1 MSDQRSLPIEYA
13 ALRDSLTRAGAI
25 LALPELHGGICG
37 ALCASGP
44 AAAETWLDEGLVDEP
59 DAGRE
64 TDLRSS
70 LHDLVTASWE
80 FLSSTALEF
89 EPLLPDD
96 DAPLDEQVEALAA
109 WCHGFLGGLGY
120 AAPDLGLPGA
130 TAPDGSPL
138 VGVDASPLAFGATRA
153 HKAGLDGQS
162 DVANGN
168 GDNAHAAAVHLDEIC
183 ADFVEISRAGLTDDD
198 AADRDRAD
206 FALAELREYV
216 RVSVQIAFEALAARR
231 ASLSMARDLH

>member
-1 MSDQRSLPIEYA
+1 MSDDRALPIEYDE
-13 ALRDSLTRAGAI
+13 LRDSLVRAGAI

-44 AAAETWLDEGLVDEP
+44 AAAETWLDEGLVDE
-59 DAGRE
+59 AGAAAE
-64 TDLRSS
+64 TELRNS
-70 LHDLVTASWE
+70 LHDLVAASWQN
-80 FLSSTALEF
+80 LSSTTLEF
-89 EPLLPDD
+89 EPLLPDE

-109 WCHGFLGGLGY
+109 WCHGFLGGLGF
-120 AAPDLGLPGA
+120 AAPDLGMPGA
-130 TAPDGSPL
+130 TAPDGTPL
-138 VGVDASPLAFGATRA
+138 ADAAPLAFGAARMRDA
-153 HKAGLDGQS
+153 AREDDAPG
-162 DVANGN
+162 GN
-168 GDNAHAAAVHLDEIC
+168 GDGAYAAAVHLDEIC

-231 ASLSMARDLH
+231 ASLDRARDLH

>member
-1 MSDQRSLPIEYA
+1 MSDHRALPIEYD
-13 ALRDSLTRAGAI
+13 ALRDSLVRAGAI

-59 DAGRE
+59 GAGPE
-64 TDLRSS
+64 TDLRTS

-80 FLSSTALEF
+80 FLSSTTLEF

-120 AAPDLGLPGA
+120 AAPDLGMPGA

-138 VGVDASPLAFGATRA
+138 AGSEAAPLAFGATRVRVA
-153 HKAGLDGQS
+153 DGEH
-162 DVANGN
+162 DAANGN
-168 GDNAHAAAVHLDEIC
+168 GDGAHAAAVHLDEIC

-231 ASLSMARDLH
+231 ASLDVARDLH

>member
-1 MSDQRSLPIEYA
+1 MSDHRALPIEYDT
-13 ALRDSLTRAGAI
+13 LRESLARAGAI
-25 LALPELHGGICG
+25 LALSELHGGICG

-44 AAAETWLDEGLVDEP
+44 AAAETWLDEGLIDEP
-59 DAGRE
+59 EAGPQ
-64 TDLRSS
+64 TDLRGA

-80 FLSSTALEF
+80 YLSSTTLEF

-96 DAPLDEQVEALAA
+96 DAPLGEQVEALAA
-109 WCHGFLGGLGY
+109 WCHGFLGGLGF
-120 AAPDLGLPGA
+120 AAPDLGMPGA

-138 VGVDASPLAFGATRA
+138 AGEATAPLARSRGAAGRA
-153 HKAGLDGQS
+153 QDAAAD
-162 DVANGN
+162 GN
-168 GDNAHAAAVHLDEIC
+168 GDGAHAAAVHLDEIC

-198 AADRDRAD
+198 AADRNRAD

-231 ASLSMARDLH
+231 ASLGMARDLH